1 MIGEK
6 IYKIL
11 LERGQ
16 NPLELLRS
24 LHLELPDDIEET
36 DIDHK
41 DRTEIL
47 VSTSQIHTP
56 ELLDKKVQLSD
67 GSQTEVFYLN
77 GSKILMKNGVEVGEY
92 YYWVDSDMEIP
103 KKYKNN
109 ENIVVDPTTGEK
121 LYEYFLATSCNM
133 YHDLDTEMLYR
144 EYKYDYGL
152 DKLIRLS
159 AVIR

>member
-11 LERGQ
+11 VERGQ

-41 DRTEIL
+41 DRTE
-47 VSTSQIHTP
+47 VSISLPLTNSYEH
-56 ELLDKKVQLSD
+56 LDKVQLSD

-77 GSKILMKNGVEVGEY
+77 GTKILMKNGVEVGEY

-152 DKLIRLS
+152 DKFIRLS